1 MTNPTLALDGS
12 QIIVTAGHRRLAF
25 TNLAEAVR
33 LLPPRQ
39 ADQLLRAIEHHLRS
53 TLPMKRQ
60 AR

>member
-1 MTNPTLALDGS
+1 MRGPTLALDGPR
-12 QIIVTAGHRRLAF
+12 IVITAGHRRLAF

-33 LLPPRQ
+33 HLPPRL
-39 ADQLLRAIEHHLRS
+39 ADQLLAAVERHLRS